1 MGFQSILSVNIS
13 RSENMVRNNRDFSLA
28 IKECEENAIAAQEE
42 ENASTVRVEK
52 PEMNTR
58 QVNNDEVTV
67 DITTAPTTEDQQL
80 EMTRGEVHLDEV
92 LVSVSNGSKS
102 EDAQVQ
108 MKRTQANTGSSG
120 KSNYVVIE
128 DKVEQKKVCCV
139 FFGRSIDSWPSTEV
153 CLQSLMLIIF
163 IILLISLNVWPTITG
178 EDSEDYEVEEYVN
191 NHDQIELLANGELL
205 N

>member
-1 MGFQSILSVNIS
+1 MGFQSILSVNSS
-13 RSENMVRNNRDFSLA
+13 RSEKMVRNNRDLSLA

-42 ENASTVRVEK
+42 ENAATLRVEK
-52 PEMNTR
+52 PEMSTR
-58 QVNNDEVTV
+58 QVNQEQVTV
-67 DITTAPTTEDQQL
+67 DITTAPTEDQQL

-92 LVSVSNGSKS
+92 LVPVSNGSKS

-108 MKRTQANTGSSG
+108 MKRTQANTGSSN
-120 KSNYVVIE
+120 SVVIE

-139 FFGRSIDSWPSTEV
+139 FLGREIDSWPSIEV

-178 EDSEDYEVEEYVN
+178 EEDSEDYDVEEFVD
-191 NHDQIELLANGELL
+191 NHDQIKLLADGELL
-205 N
+205 SN